1 MAFTEDSTELAM
13 VKNSLLIVIK
23 RHPKEALAGLFG
35 QVMGDDD
42 MTREKCIEFVCNS
55 VMKIKNEL
63 FAKNFDTEQF
73 FIEQIKQ
80 VNCFLVCNYC
90 ALLVYACTYCCINC
104 QPVTSPF
111 NCTIL

>member
-1 MAFTEDSTELAM
+1 MCNQTHYCAEDPTELTM
-13 VKNSLLIVIK
+13 VKNSLIILIK
-23 RHPKEALAGLFG
+23 KQPKEALAGVFG

-42 MTREKCIEFVCNS
+42 LTREKCIEFVCNS

-80 VNCFLVCNYC
+80 VYYFVLFLTVFH
-90 ALLVYACTYCCINC
+90 L
-104 QPVTSPF
+104 
-111 NCTIL
+111 

>member
-1 MAFTEDSTELAM
+1 MLMAVCAEDPTELTM
-13 VKNSLLIVIK
+13 VKNSLLILIK
-23 RHPKEALAGLFG
+23 KHPKEALAGLFG

-63 FAKNFDTEQF
+63 FATNFDTEQF

-80 VNCFLVCNYC
+80 VI
-90 ALLVYACTYCCINC
+90 LLYYLLYMHQEIYIIIMGNSQWLSICDI
-104 QPVTSPF
+104 
-111 NCTIL
+111 

>member
-1 MAFTEDSTELAM
+1 M
-13 VKNSLLIVIK
+13 VKSSLIILIK
-23 RHPKEALAGLFG
+23 KQPKEALAGVFG

-80 VNCFLVCNYC
+80 VYLLLYCYPLQLLLCFSIELVN
-90 ALLVYACTYCCINC
+90 VNFSSGIV
-104 QPVTSPF
+104 Q
-111 NCTIL
+111 

>member
-1 MAFTEDSTELAM
+1 MAVCAEDPTELTM
-13 VKNSLLIVIK
+13 VKNSLLILIK
-23 RHPKEALAGLFG
+23 KHPKEALAGLFG

-63 FAKNFDTEQF
+63 FATNFDTEQF

-80 VNCFLVCNYC
+80 VI
-90 ALLVYACTYCCINC
+90 LLYYLLYMHREIYIIIMGNSQWLSICDI
-104 QPVTSPF
+104 
-111 NCTIL
+111 

>member
-1 MAFTEDSTELAM
+1 M
-13 VKNSLLIVIK
+13 VKNSLIILIK
-23 RHPKEALAGLFG
+23 KQPKEALAGVFG
-35 QVMGDDD
+35 QVTGDDD

-80 VNCFLVCNYC
+80 VY
-90 ALLVYACTYCCINC
+90 LLCCSLSRVLPGN
-104 QPVTSPF
+104 F
-111 NCTIL
+111 

>member
-1 MAFTEDSTELAM
+1 MAVCAEDPTELTM
-13 VKNSLLIVIK
+13 VKNSLLILIK
-23 RHPKEALAGLFG
+23 KHPKEALAGLFG

-63 FAKNFDTEQF
+63 FATNFDTEQF

-80 VNCFLVCNYC
+80 VI
-90 ALLVYACTYCCINC
+90 LLYYLLYMHQEIYIIIIMGNSQWLSICDI
-104 QPVTSPF
+104 
-111 NCTIL
+111 